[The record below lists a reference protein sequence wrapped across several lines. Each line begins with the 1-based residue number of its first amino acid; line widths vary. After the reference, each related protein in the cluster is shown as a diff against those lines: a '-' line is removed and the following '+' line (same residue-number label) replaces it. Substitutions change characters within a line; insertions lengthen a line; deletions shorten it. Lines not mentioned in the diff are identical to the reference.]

1 MIDETFQ
8 SGDKVS
14 FIHPETKKPVNGI
27 LIHPYTRW
35 GFYQVQTD
43 DGKVHVVH
51 HRPLKPSVKAMAATE
66 LSYKYYTC
74 SKMVDYFEDN
84 QPFPSEENEALLE
97 LLTYELD
104 EVYK

>member
-51 HRPLKPSVKAMAATE
+51 HGPLKPSVKAMAATE
-66 LSYKYYTC
+66 LSYKYYIVL
-74 SKMVDYFEDN
+74 KWLIIFKIINHFLVKRMKHY
-84 QPFPSEENEALLE
+84 
-97 LLTYELD
+97 
-104 EVYK
+104 

>member
-1 MIDETFQ
+1 M
-8 SGDKVS
+8 KV
-14 FIHPETKKPVNGI
+14 
-27 LIHPYTRW
+27 
-35 GFYQVQTD
+35 
-43 DGKVHVVH
+43 
-51 HRPLKPSVKAMAATE
+51 TE

-104 EVYK
+104 EVYKELQEYIENRINEGNEND